1 VKIYYYVHTGHRIG
15 LDRFR
20 RACTIIRLL
29 KDVDIT
35 LLCSDFRIAQIA
47 SEFGV
52 KKSVGIDVVRNIP
65 QISHN
70 GDKIIFDSDEANPIM
85 LEDMRNYFSTF
96 IRISDKIDDKKE
108 EKEFLISPYLKEAD
122 VCNVVVIDEKYS
134 KEEEKTIKLSF
145 FFGDDDYDKQLEQ
158 NFSLLDGL
166 NPDLLLGFYYFF
178 DYEDMLK
185 EKFPN
190 FHEFEDYDYVIKK
203 SKILITASP
212 QAVLENLLSG
222 GKPIFIQR
230 KDYPSDFQ
238 KLFKKLNIPIVQ
250 NYENRQLLTIFEG
263 LENHEY
269 YKVEHNSDKL
279 SKFIK
284 ENLNL

>member
-1 VKIYYYVHTGHRIG
+1 MGIYYYVHTGHRIG

-29 KDVDIT
+29 KGIDIT

-52 KKSVGIDVVRNIP
+52 EKSVGIDVVRNIP
-65 QISHN
+65 QISQN

-85 LEDMRNYFSTF
+85 LEDMRNYFSSF

-108 EKEFLISPYLKEAD
+108 KNEFLISPYLNGAD
-122 VCNVVVIDEKYS
+122 ICELVVVDDKYFEK
-134 KEEEKTIKLSF
+134 EEKTIELSF
-145 FFGDDDYDKQLEQ
+145 FFGDDDYDKQLEKH
-158 NFSLLDGL
+158 FSLLDGL

-185 EKFPN
+185 GRFPN
-190 FHEFEDYDYVIKK
+190 NHEFEEYDDVIKK
-203 SKILITASP
+203 SKVLITASP
-212 QAVLENLLSG
+212 QAALENMASG

-230 KDYPSDFQ
+230 KDYPKDFQ
-238 KLFKKLNIPIVQ
+238 ELFKKLNVPIVQ
-250 NYENRQLLTIFEG
+250 NYENRQLLTILQS
-263 LENHEY
+263 LEKHEY
-269 YKVEHNSDKL
+269 YKVEHNSEKL
-279 SKFIK
+279 RNFIK

>member
-1 VKIYYYVHTGHRIG
+1 MNIYYYIHTGHRIG

-35 LLCSDFRIAQIA
+35 LLCSDFRIAQVA

-52 KKSVGIDVVRNIP
+52 EKSVGIDVVRNIP

-70 GDKIIFDSDEANPIM
+70 GDKIIFDSEEANPIM
-85 LEDMRNYFSTF
+85 LEDMRKYFSSF

-108 EKEFLISPYLKEAD
+108 KNEFLISPYLNGAD
-122 VCNVVVIDEKYS
+122 IYNLVVVDDKYFEK
-134 KEEEKTIKLSF
+134 EEKTIELSF
-145 FFGDDDYDKQLEQ
+145 FFGDDDYDKQLEK

-190 FHEFEDYDYVIKK
+190 NYEFEEYDEIIKK
-203 SKILITASP
+203 SKVLITASP
-212 QAVLENLLSG
+212 QAALENLASG

-230 KDYPSDFQ
+230 EDYPKDFQ
-238 KLFKKLNIPIVQ
+238 ELLKKLNIPIVEK
-250 NYENRQLLTIFEG
+250 YENRQLLTILRG

-269 YKVEHNSDKL
+269 YKVEHNSKKL